1 MTSIEAR
8 KVQLEQRLQDLN
20 SRLQR
25 IGDELEQPVSD
36 DFSEQ
41 ATEREDE
48 EVLEELGTAGEQEIR
63 MIDAALERI
72 EDGTYGVCANCGEPI
87 SEARLDILPQTPF
100 CRNCAD

>member
-72 EDGTYGVCANCGEPI
+72 EDGSYGVCANCGEPI

-100 CRNCAD
+100 CRNCAG

>member
-100 CRNCAD
+100 CRNCAG

>member
-63 MIDAALERI
+63 IIDAALERI

-100 CRNCAD
+100 CRNCAG

>member
-48 EVLEELGTAGEQEIR
+48 EVLEELGTAGEEEIR

-100 CRNCAD
+100 CRNCAG